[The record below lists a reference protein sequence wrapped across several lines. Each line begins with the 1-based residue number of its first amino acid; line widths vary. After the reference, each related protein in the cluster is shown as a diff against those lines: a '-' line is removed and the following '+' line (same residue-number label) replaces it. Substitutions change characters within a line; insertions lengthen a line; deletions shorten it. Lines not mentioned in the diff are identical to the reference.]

1 MRATDKTKERLKD
14 FFGAIV
20 SSDQRPG
27 CPGGGSLPN
36 ERDWYD
42 ALNTITDMITV
53 HDKDFNIIYANKAA
67 ERILGLP
74 FLNISRA
81 KCFEFYHGSECPP
94 EGCPSCACLRTG
106 ESAAFETF
114 EPHLNMYIEIRAIPR
129 FGSNGEVVGLIHV
142 VRDITKRKLVE
153 EELDIHR
160 NHLEW
165 LVSER
170 TAEISRV
177 NERLQREIAE
187 RQNAEVEKE
196 MLIEEL
202 REALSNI
209 KTLSGL
215 LPICAWCKKIRDD
228 GGYWRQVEA
237 YVSEH
242 SNAEFTH
249 AICPHC
255 MEKLKDELEEPTEG

>member
-1 MRATDKTKERLKD
+1 MGVRDKTRERLKD
-14 FFGAIV
+14 FFGAV
-20 SSDQRPG
+20 VPSDPRQAYEANGAGPSG
-27 CPGGGSLPN
+27 Q
-36 ERDWYD
+36 DWRNIFD
-42 ALNTITDMITV
+42 SITDMITV
-53 HDKDFNIIYANKAA
+53 HDRDFNIIYANRAA
-67 ERILGLP
+67 GERLGLP
-74 FLNISRA
+74 RLNEGKA
-81 KCFEFYHGSECPP
+81 KCFEFYHGSNCPP

-106 ESAAFETF
+106 EAAVFETF

-129 FGSNGEVVGLIHV
+129 FDNRGGLVGLIHV
-142 VRDITKRKLVE
+142 VRDITKRRLTE

-165 LVSER
+165 LVGER

-177 NERLQREIAE
+177 NERLQREISE
-187 RQNAEVEKE
+187 RQMAEMERE

-202 REALSNI
+202 REALSNV

-228 GGYWRQVEA
+228 SGYWRQVEA

-242 SNAEFTH
+242 SDAEFTH

-255 MEKLKDELEEPTEG
+255 MEKLRDDLEELK